1 MVWHF
6 LGGLRAAQ
14 VCLPP
19 KQKDRSHVLG
29 LWRCMVRFP
38 FHSSKKEWCFPMLY
52 CLTCF
57 LSMLL
62 TKFLLFTSHLQMTL
76 NKTLSSC
83 IKSACLNVIV
93 VFCLFKSLN
102 CWSEEQ
108 FEKLRFSIQKPLLV
122 HDKCGFSKGLPVF
135 GYNQLQTDL
144 YLLQA
149 FTTKMVTLR
158 IVRVTEVCKCH
169 CFTQRGNAT

>member
-1 MVWHF
+1 MFWGCEDAWYVFLFTAVKRNGVSPCCIVWPVSF
-6 LGGLRAAQ
+6 QCYL
-14 VCLPP
+14 
-19 KQKDRSHVLG
+19 
-29 LWRCMVRFP
+29 
-38 FHSSKKEWCFPMLY
+38 
-52 CLTCF
+52 
-57 LSMLL
+57 LS
-62 TKFLLFTSHLQMTL
+62 KFLLFTSHLQMTL

-169 CFTQRGNAT
+169 CFTLRGNAT